1 MFVLCRTNCLKIEL
15 RLCKLLEKG
24 RSAEQVAAN
33 WNCVSKNRNPARVS
47 VSLAQGNTLGTI
59 AFVVRFPEREAD
71 SGEDIH
77 IEIHME

>member
-1 MFVLCRTNCLKIEL
+1 MI
-15 RLCKLLEKG
+15 
-24 RSAEQVAAN
+24 
-33 WNCVSKNRNPARVS
+33 WNPERVS